1 MHCEADAK
9 TAHGEC
15 RCESQITNHAFEVQ
29 RVNII
34 VCVKQA
40 PDTEAPIRIQPDG
53 GGIDET
59 GVTLVMNYYDEHAT
73 EAGLRL
79 REQFGGMVTLVS
91 VGPQRAKEALRTGLA
106 MGADEAILVS
116 DPALDGADHLGVAR
130 VLAAV
135 IRTLP
140 HDTVICGKLSTDDN
154 AAVVGAAL
162 AEYLGL
168 PQATAIAY
176 LEVDAAGT
184 GAVVHREV
192 EGGVEVLAVPFPA
205 VLTVE
210 RSLNEPRY
218 PSLPGIMK
226 AKRKEI
232 KTLNLSA
239 AGVNSSSVG
248 AAAARTIL
256 TSLSAP
262 AKRKAGRTFE
272 GDTDQAV
279 ATIIAFLKDEAKVL

>member
-1 MHCEADAK
+1 M
-9 TAHGEC
+9 
-15 RCESQITNHAFEVQ
+15 
-29 RVNII
+29 NILI
-34 VCVKQA
+34 CVKQV
-40 PDTEAPIRIQPDG
+40 PDTEAPIRIKPDG
-53 GGIDET
+53 SGIDDT
-59 GVTLVMNYYDEHAT
+59 ALNLVMNYYDEHAT

-79 REQFGGMVTLVS
+79 REQFGGSVTLLS
-91 VGPQRAKEALRTGLA
+91 VGSERAKEALRTGLA
-106 MGADEAILVS
+106 MGADEAILIS
-116 DPALDGADHLGVAR
+116 DPAMAGVDHLGLAQ

-140 HDTVICGKLSTDDN
+140 HDVVICGKISTDDN
-154 AAVVGAAL
+154 AGIVGPAL

-168 PQATAIAY
+168 PQATAIAH
-176 LEVDAAGT
+176 LEVDATGT
-184 GAVVHREV
+184 SAVVHREV
-192 EGGVEVLAVPFPA
+192 EGGVEVLHVPFPA

-248 AAAARTIL
+248 AAASRTIP

-262 AKRKAGRTFE
+262 AQRKAGRTFE

-279 ATIIAFLKDEAKVL
+279 AAIIAFLKDEAKVL